1 MTSVYSKRTEDILK
15 KINIEKAP
23 VPIEKVAELFAI
35 KIIPYNFP
43 ENFSGLIQEVNGQ
56 MVIGV
61 NKKHHPNRQRF
72 TISHEIAHY
81 LLGHSVGHSIGLTN
95 DIFESNQS
103 ILEANKEKEANVF
116 AGELLMPTNILT
128 ADIQRLRGKAK
139 IPDLAKMYEVSE
151 QAMSIRLLETGL
163 IFQL

>member
-1 MTSVYSKRTEDILK
+1 MISVYSKRIEDILK
-15 KINIEKAP
+15 KLNVEKAP
-23 VPIEKVAELFAI
+23 VPVEKVAELFAI
-35 KIIPYNFP
+35 KIIPYDFP
-43 ENFSGLIQEVNGQ
+43 ESFSGLIKEVNGQ

-72 TISHEIAHY
+72 TISHEMAHY
-81 LLGHSVGHSIGLTN
+81 LLGHSVDHSIGLTN
-95 DIFESNQS
+95 DVFVNNQS
-103 ILEANKEKEANVF
+103 VLEVNKEREANVF
-116 AGELLMPTNILT
+116 AGELLMPTVILT
-128 ADIQRLRGKAK
+128 TDVKKLKGKTK